1 MNSFYSNGKVLLSG
15 EYAVLYGAE
24 AIGLPTKMG
33 QDLLVNNRNDDLI
46 DWNSYH
52 IDKRIWF
59 KCIFKNDSFNILKT
73 NESKIA
79 KRLQEILKI
88 AKELN
93 PEFLVSGKT
102 VKTNLSFDYRW
113 GLGSSSTLINNIA
126 QWAKVNPYYLLRKTF
141 GGSGYDIACASNS
154 SPILFSLISNKEII
168 KQVEFNPKFKNNL
181 FFIYQNKMQ
190 NSQKSISVL
199 QQKTPITAS
208 IINEISAISNDLL
221 ITSSIKEFSE
231 LIYTH
236 ERIIS
241 EILQI
246 KPLIK
251 KFPDYEGSV
260 KSLGAWGGDFF
271 LAIGPKDSLNYF
283 KNKGLNIGFS
293 FDDFIL

>member
-1 MNSFYSNGKVLLSG
+1 MTNFYSNGKVLLSG
-15 EYAVLYGAE
+15 EYVVLYGAE

-33 QDLLVNNRNDDLI
+33 QSLTVHNRDDNFI
-46 DWNSYH
+46 EWISFN
-52 IDKRIWF
+52 INKKIWF
-59 KCIFKNDSFNILKT
+59 NCIFKNDSLNILKT

-79 KRLQEILKI
+79 KKLQEILKI

-93 PEFLVSGKT
+93 PEFLISGKT

-154 SPILFSLISNKEII
+154 YPILFSLSSNKEII
-168 KQVEFNPKFKNNL
+168 KQVVFNPNFKGNL
-181 FFIYQNKMQ
+181 FFIYQNKIK
-190 NSQKSISVL
+190 NSQKTIIDF
-199 QQKTPITAS
+199 QQKTSIKSS
-208 IINEISAISNDLL
+208 IINEISIISNDLL

-231 LIYTH
+231 LIYAH

-241 EILQI
+241 ELLQI
-246 KPLIK
+246 SPLIK

-271 LAIGPKDSLNYF
+271 LAIGPKDSLDYF

-293 FDDFIL
+293 FNDFIL